1 MSDTKQIV
9 SIGCATVDYINK
21 QLKKIE
27 DYYLTSE
34 GVVVFDYFIF
44 LFGSKLCK
52 QYPQMTANCL
62 SALFWNNYLLE
73 NSERA
78 CNDPYEELIALWH
91 KYSSQNKEDVGKQLY
106 EIIYNDNPD
115 AGADLILYVKENADL

>member
-44 LFGSKLCK
+44 FSGKL
-52 QYPQMTANCL
+52 
-62 SALFWNNYLLE
+62 
-73 NSERA
+73 
-78 CNDPYEELIALWH
+78 
-91 KYSSQNKEDVGKQLY
+91 
-106 EIIYNDNPD
+106 
-115 AGADLILYVKENADL
+115 

>member
-62 SALFWNNYLLE
+62 SALFWNNFL
-73 NSERA
+73 
-78 CNDPYEELIALWH
+78 
-91 KYSSQNKEDVGKQLY
+91 
-106 EIIYNDNPD
+106 
-115 AGADLILYVKENADL
+115 